1 MPSPTTAAPSVPS
14 TSLTPVIIGG
24 RLVGTLLVI
33 AILLCLVSFAGQ
45 VVEGRVS
52 SPVVHKMTKWIDVN
66 SEGNLPTWYSTVLI
80 ALAAL
85 LSYLAARA
93 PHPVGQTTRGQWYG
107 LTLAMLF
114 VAADEGAQIHEKIN
128 VLLKPLHGQETYY
141 FAWVGPWSA
150 LVVVLALLFGKFLR
164 GLPFRHR
171 YEILVA
177 GAVYVGG
184 ALGVEC
190 IEAACFFREDGV
202 DLRYEGIATVQE
214 LLEMVGMTL
223 FIHAVIGVLSEQGTI
238 PLQFHSDSV
247 HQTAA
252 ESVACPKPIIAP

>member
-1 MPSPTTAAPSVPS
+1 M
-14 TSLTPVIIGG
+14 IGE

-33 AILLCLVSFAGQ
+33 AVLVCLVSFAGQ
-45 VVEGRVS
+45 VVESRVS
-52 SPVVHKMTKWIDVN
+52 SPTVHKITKWLDVN

-93 PHPVGQTTRGQWYG
+93 PRSVGNTTRGQWYG

-114 VAADEGAQIHEKIN
+114 VAADEGAQIHEKVN

-141 FAWVGPWSA
+141 FAWVGPWTA
-150 LVVVLALLFGKFLR
+150 LVVLLAMLFGTFLR
-164 GLPFRHR
+164 GLPSRHR
-171 YEILVA
+171 YAILVA

-223 FIHAVIGVLSEQGTI
+223 FIHAVMGVLSEQGPI
-238 PLQFHSDSV
+238 PLQFHTD
-247 HQTAA
+247 AA
-252 ESVACPKPIIAP
+252 HDIAAVSAECPNPSVAP